1 MGIEK
6 VLDNIKKGQVN
17 KLKKEIFLMV
27 LIFMPLIYSEAN
39 PQTSIQVM
47 IIMFIPTLLVVP
59 RIIYHIYIYYKPEKA
74 ACFKRVEE
82 LVPREK
88 ACDYIANQLDNKIV
102 EDGVLIITPD
112 LLIDVNN
119 YENIFIRKY
128 IKELVFIKDFYEGK
142 YFYKITFTYKD
153 KKTYTVSYE
162 GYPNTE
168 AEVEEMLHLIRKRS
182 W

>member
-6 VLDNIKKGQVN
+6 VLESIKKGQAN
-17 KLKKEIFLMV
+17 ILKKEII
-27 LIFMPLIYSEAN
+27 LIVIICMPLLITKGD
-39 PQTSIQVM
+39 PVTSIQVM
-47 IIMFIPTLLVVP
+47 ILMFVPSLLVIP
-59 RIIYHIYIYYKPEKA
+59 RIIYHIYIYYNPEKA
-74 ACFKRVEE
+74 SCFKRVEE

-88 ACDYIANQLDNKIV
+88 AYDYIANQLDNKIV
-102 EDGVLIITPD
+102 EDGVIIITPD
-112 LLIDVNN
+112 LLIDINN

-128 IKELVFIKDFYEGK
+128 IKDLGFIKNFYEGK

-153 KKTYTVSYE
+153 NKTYKVSYE

-168 AEVEEMLHLIRKRS
+168 AEVKEMLHLIRKRN